1 MKKSSVFIL
10 FFLFQ
15 YFFTQQCGC
24 AQNSELKEVISCKPQ
39 IFKNNAK
46 IYWQYN
52 CNSSWLTFQNK
63 NIKKKIFS
71 LDKDLIGLTTRL
83 GYSNIKEYKNS
94 FLAEYLVIS
103 GCCEPPEY
111 ILHNKTNAEIIGKLG
126 SFLYQGKTK
135 DHIPFILTLKS
146 YTSIL
151 FTDLNT
157 NKISTY
163 HIKEGLLEKIMVQNN
178 FLTTDDIFEEI
189 QMKNNI
195 ILLKY
200 KILNNK
206 TRGFEKKS
214 IKINIQN
221 FYNHSI

>member
-24 AQNSELKEVISCKPQ
+24 AKNPELKEVISCKPQ
-39 IFKNNAK
+39 VLKNNAK

-52 CNSSWLTFQNK
+52 CDSSWLIFQYK

-71 LDKDLIGLTTRL
+71 LDKELIGLTTRL
-83 GYSNIKEYKNS
+83 GYCNIKEYKSS
-94 FLAEYLVIS
+94 FLAEYRIIS
-103 GCCEPPEY
+103 GCCKSPEY
-111 ILHNKTNAEIIGKLG
+111 ILHNKNNAEIIGRLG
-126 SFLYQGKTK
+126 SFLYQSKTK
-135 DHIPFILTLKS
+135 DHSPFILTLKS

-178 FLTTDDIFEEI
+178 FLTTDEIFEEI
-189 QMKNNI
+189 QMKDNT

-206 TRGFEKKS
+206 TGGFENKS
-214 IKINIQN
+214 IKIEIQN
-221 FYNHSI
+221 FYNRSI